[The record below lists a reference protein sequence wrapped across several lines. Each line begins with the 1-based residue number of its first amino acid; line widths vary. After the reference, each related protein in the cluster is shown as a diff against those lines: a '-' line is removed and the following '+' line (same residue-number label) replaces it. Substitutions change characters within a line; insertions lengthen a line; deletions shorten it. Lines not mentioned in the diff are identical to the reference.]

1 MGRLD
6 NKSAV
11 ITGGASGIGE
21 ATVKLFAAEGAKVIL
36 ADIQD
41 ERGQKIADN
50 LGNSVIFHHTDV
62 SREEDIEGAVAKAV
76 EKFGR
81 LDCMFNNAGFGGAG
95 GSILNITA
103 QDYDATMAV
112 LLRGVFLGIKH
123 AARQMKKQGSGSI
136 INTSSISALQG
147 GYSPHPYCAAK
158 GAIIS
163 LTRSTALE
171 LGSSRIRVNS
181 ICPGGIATAIY
192 GGPASVTH
200 GDEIAEAM
208 KTALADSQPI
218 KRAGLPEDI
227 AHTALYLAGDESTFV
242 SGTSI
247 VVDGA
252 YLAGRMPDHNNM
264 KNIYA

>member
-6 NKSAV
+6 NKSVV

-41 ERGQKIADN
+41 ERGQKIADD
-50 LGNSVIFHHTDV
+50 LGDSVIFHHTNV
-62 SREEDIEGAVAKAV
+62 GIEEDIEGAVAKAV

-95 GSILNITA
+95 GSILNITV

-136 INTSSISALQG
+136 INTSSISALAG
-147 GYSPHPYCAAK
+147 GSSPHPYCAAK

-163 LTRSTALE
+163 LSRSTALE
-171 LGSSRIRVNS
+171 LGPAGIRVNS
-181 ICPGGIATAIY
+181 ICPGAIATPIF
-192 GGPASVTH
+192 GS
-200 GDEIAEAM
+200 EKIAEAI
-208 KTALADSQPI
+208 KPALADAQPI

-242 SGTSI
+242 SGTTI
-247 VVDGA
+247 VVDGG
-252 YLAGRMPDHNNM
+252 YLTGRMPEYNTVE
-264 KNIYA
+264 NIYA